1 MDRQTTDREPT
12 ALQRWVRQPQRVWL
26 RRAVFQVHL
35 WSGIS
40 LGLYVVF
47 ISLTGSVLVYRNEL
61 YAAAATQ
68 SDMRLVA
75 ALIDLHADLLGGPTG
90 RRLNGIGALAVLLS
104 GITGLFIWWPGA
116 KRWRRS
122 LALKRG
128 VNWKRSNWDLH
139 SAVGIW
145 SVGFILIFAVSGI
158 YLAFPGPFQELADLL
173 DGGAEANG
181 GAFFFNDFLARL
193 AYSHF
198 GRINGIGIGC
208 SGPGLCDQA
217 VKAVWALFGLAP
229 TAMFATGS
237 IMWWN
242 RVVRPWRRRT
252 STERTRPG
260 AR

>member
-1 MDRQTTDREPT
+1 MDRQTDGRLT

-26 RRAVFQVHL
+26 RRALFQVHL
-35 WSGIS
+35 WSGIG
-40 LGLYVVF
+40 LGLYILF
-47 ISLTGSVLVYRNEL
+47 ISVTGSVLVYRNEL
-61 YAAAATQ
+61 YAAATTQ
-68 SDMRLVA
+68 SDMRLVST
-75 ALIDLHADLLGGPTG
+75 LIDLHADLLGGSTG
-90 RRLNGIGALAVLLS
+90 RLVNGMGALAVLLS
-104 GITGLFIWWPGA
+104 GVTGLVIWWPGA

-122 LALKRG
+122 LTLKRG

-158 YLAFPGPFQELADLL
+158 YLSFPGPFQELADWLDAGA
-173 DGGAEANG
+173 DGGG
-181 GAFFFNDFLARL
+181 GDFLFNNLLSGL
-193 AYSHF
+193 AFSHF
-198 GRINGIGIGC
+198 GRINGIGLSC

-229 TAMFATGS
+229 TVMFVTGS

-252 STERTRPG
+252 PTATRRPG
-260 AR
+260 SG